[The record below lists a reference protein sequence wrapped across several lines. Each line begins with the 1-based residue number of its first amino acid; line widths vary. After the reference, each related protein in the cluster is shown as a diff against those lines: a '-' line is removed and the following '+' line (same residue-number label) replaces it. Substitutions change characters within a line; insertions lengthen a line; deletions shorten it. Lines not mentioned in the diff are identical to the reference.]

1 MKTRNYLL
9 ALLALIG
16 LSAFTLI
23 ALDHYEVTQD
33 FSLEFKSKDPSGSF
47 KKMEGQIEFDE
58 KDLSKC
64 SFDLKIDVRSIST
77 GNGMMTKKSQT
88 PEWFDAVKYPFAKFK
103 STRVEKKDG
112 NAYNIVGNL
121 TIKGITKPYTVPAT
135 YLKSGNKITL
145 KGTFMVNRLEFKIGH
160 KSDAVPDQM
169 KVNFE
174 IPAQS
179 K

>member
-9 ALLALIG
+9 TILAVLG
-16 LSAFTLI
+16 LSAFTFI

-58 KDLSKC
+58 KDLSQC

-77 GNGMMTKKSQT
+77 GNGMMTKKSQI
-88 PEWFDAVKYPFAKFK
+88 PEWFDTAKYPYAKFK
-103 STRVEKKDG
+103 STKVEKKEG
-112 NAYNIVGNL
+112 NTYNIFGNL
-121 TIKGITKPYTVPAT
+121 TIKGITKPVTVPAT
-135 YLKSGNKITL
+135 YSKAGNKITL
-145 KGTFMVNRLEFKIGH
+145 KGSFFVNRLDFKVGH

-174 IPAQS
+174 IPAQG